1 MMNSNKGDDIQQEV
15 LAGSFRQAAT
25 ALTKLYKDALAM
37 QQQSNQSVQ
46 DGGDMESFKA
56 GYQSCLQDII
66 QLILSVP
73 MTDINILGAAQQ
85 QLYSS
90 GTTLPQ
96 SASQRQQQRLINGD
110 VMIDYLNGRQDV
122 MMKEAMQRQLQERRA
137 SSQQLSR
144 NISDDISF
152 ADFEMIR
159 QLRPSIVAQ
168 PATMDAENGSAAVV
182 GQIQPQSP
190 LKKRSRHQ

>member
-1 MMNSNKGDDIQQEV
+1 MNSNKGDDIQQEV

-37 QQQSNQSVQ
+37 QQQSIQSVQ
-46 DGGDMESFKA
+46 EGGDTESFKA

-73 MTDINILGAAQQ
+73 MTDINSLGAGQQ

-90 GTTLPQ
+90 GSTPSQ

-122 MMKEAMQRQLQERRA
+122 MMKEAMQKQQQERRA
-137 SSQQLSR
+137 SSQQLNR

-152 ADFEMIR
+152 DDFEMIR
-159 QLRPSIVAQ
+159 QLRPSIVAL
-168 PATMDAENGSAAVV
+168 PTTMDAENGHAAVV

-190 LKKRSRHQ
+190 LKKRSRQQ

>member
-25 ALTKLYKDALAM
+25 ALTKLYKDALEM
-37 QQQSNQSVQ
+37 QQYSNQTVQ
-46 DGGDMESFKA
+46 EGGDMESFKA

-73 MTDINILGAAQQ
+73 MTDINSLGAGQQQ

-90 GTTLPQ
+90 GSTPSQ

-122 MMKEAMQRQLQERRA
+122 MMKEAMQKQQQERRA
-137 SSQQLSR
+137 SSQQLNR

-168 PATMDAENGSAAVV
+168 MDAENGSPAAVV
-182 GQIQPQSP
+182 GQIQPLSP
-190 LKKRSRHQ
+190 LKKRSRQQ